1 MCGGSQL
8 KSQHLGTEA
17 GGLSWGWGHLV
28 LQIVSLIQEKK
39 TSLNY
44 FLISLFLVFD
54 LQYELFSCYFF
65 FKAMIRTVHTDF
77 FGVNNLESVSF

>member
-8 KSQHLGTEA
+8 KSQHLGAEA

-28 LQIVSLIQEKK
+28 LQIVPLIQEKK

-65 FKAMIRTVHTDF
+65 RTVHTDF